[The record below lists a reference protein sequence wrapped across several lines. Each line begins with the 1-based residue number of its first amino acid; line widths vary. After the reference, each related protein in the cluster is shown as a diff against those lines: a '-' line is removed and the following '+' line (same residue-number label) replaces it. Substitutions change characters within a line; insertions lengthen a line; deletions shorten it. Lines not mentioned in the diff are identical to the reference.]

1 VSETRKRLR
10 LLLNR
15 PGLVV
20 APGAAT
26 ALYARIIERAGFEVV
41 FTTGAG
47 IANTLLG
54 VPDIGLTTMTEIV
67 AATRNIVDAVSL
79 PVIADCD
86 TGYGNHVNVL
96 RTVRE
101 MERAGVASLFIEDQ
115 ISPKRCGHFANKS
128 VVPTHT
134 MVEKIVAATR
144 ARQDSDLVLIARTDA
159 IAVEGFEAAIQR
171 ARAYVAAGAD
181 MIFVEAPRTTGE
193 LAQIPHLVGAPCI
206 VNLVEG
212 GVTPLVANDELAQM
226 GYKVVLYANVALRV
240 GVYAVEQAMRT
251 LLAEGSSQSLL
262 DQMATWQERQEAVG
276 LEQWETLDGQI
287 VDAAEQVLRGT
298 VH

>member
-1 VSETRKRLR
+1 MSETRKRLR
-10 LLLNR
+10 ELLDR

-26 ALYARIIERAGFEVV
+26 ALYARIIERVGFDVV

-47 IANTLLG
+47 IANTMLG

-67 AATRNIVDAVSL
+67 GATRNIVEAVTL

-86 TGYGNHVNVL
+86 TGYGNHVNVF

-115 ISPKRCGHFANKS
+115 MSPKRCGHFANKG

-134 MVEKIVAATR
+134 MIEKIIAATR
-144 ARQDSDLVLIARTDA
+144 ARQDPDLVLIARTDA
-159 IAVEGFEAAIQR
+159 IAVEGFEAAIAR

-181 MIFVEAPRTTGE
+181 MIFVEAPRTTAE
-193 LAQIPHLVGAPCI
+193 LARIPGLVGAPCI
-206 VNLVEG
+206 VNIVEG
-212 GVTPLVANDELAQM
+212 GVTPLVPNQDLAGM
-226 GYKVVLYANVALRV
+226 GYKVALYANVALRV
-240 GVYAVEQAMRT
+240 GVFAVEQAMRT
-251 LLAEGSSQSLL
+251 LLADGSSLSLL
-262 DQMATWQERQEAVG
+262 DRMATWQERQEAVG
-276 LEQWETLDGQI
+276 LEQWESFDGNV
-287 VDAAEQVLRGT
+287 VDAAAQMVAQPA
-298 VH
+298 